1 MPLKLIF
8 MGTPE
13 FSLRTLEKIIDSE
26 HKVECVYTQSPKK
39 KSRGQKIKKSP
50 VHLFAEKFS
59 IPVRT
64 PDKLDNDVELENFL
78 KINPDV
84 VVVVAYGKILPDKL
98 LNIPKTPFINL
109 HASLLPKWR
118 GAAPIERSILNLDSQ
133 SGITIMKL
141 VKKLDA
147 GPFIKQIK
155 VSINKNTTGENLRK
169 KLSEIGAKA
178 IIESLNLIEKGQE
191 NYLAQDENEA
201 SYAKK
206 ILKSETKINWNE
218 SAEKI
223 VAKINA
229 FSPKPGAWFQYNNYR
244 IKVIEAKEVDK
255 SGKIGSV
262 IDEQLTIATK
272 NKSIKIIKLQK
283 EGKKIVDVEDF
294 LKGNY
299 INKGTQL
306 N

>member
-64 PDKLDNDVELENFL
+64 PDKLDNNVELENFL

-147 GPFIKQIK
+147 GPIIKQIK

>member
-13 FSLRTLEKIIDSE
+13 FSLRTLEKIINSE

-84 VVVVAYGKILPDKL
+84 VVVVAYGKMLNKL
-98 LNIPKTPFINL
+98 LSIPKTPFINL

-147 GPFIKQIK
+147 GPIIKQIK